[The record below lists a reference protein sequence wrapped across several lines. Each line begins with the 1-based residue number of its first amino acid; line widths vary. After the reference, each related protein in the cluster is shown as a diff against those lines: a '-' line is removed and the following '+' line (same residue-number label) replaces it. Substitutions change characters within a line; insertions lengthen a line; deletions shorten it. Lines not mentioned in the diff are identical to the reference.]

1 MAVVICLKLSR
12 AHDMVGGETRWISSL
27 AGRGRAMM
35 RVNGPEM
42 VVLRSKPQVMDAFD
56 AEAFDF
62 VGCGFGMRLSF
73 ANGALDFVHDSA
85 DDGTALR
92 VTVVGRLGINR
103 HDDQLCL
110 GSVYVWG
117 LQLRLDGPTSC

>member
-1 MAVVICLKLSR
+1 
-12 AHDMVGGETRWISSL
+12 MVGGETRWISSL

-35 RVNGPEM
+35 RMNGPEM
-42 VVLRSKPQVMDAFD
+42 MVLRSKPKVMDAFD

-62 VGCGFGMRLSF
+62 MGCGFGMCLSF

-85 DDGTALR
+85 DDGTALC
-92 VTVVGRLGINR
+92 VAVVGRLGINR
-103 HDDQLCL
+103 HDDQLRL

-117 LQLRLDGPTSC
+117 LLLRLDGPTSC